1 MEGGRPARRGRPPL
15 EDEAELSSGP
25 QTRQQR
31 MRLAQR
37 AYRARRQEAQ
47 EIAKNRNEE
56 LNRSLDNALA
66 AYSQL
71 HERILGSLQ
80 LGDST
85 GIRRHLNDAAAQMAT
100 IASGANK
107 AIAVQPVAVSS
118 SPVDSLGPG
127 SFSSYVDSEGSTSSS
142 YGYGVSEGMGLFP
155 DTTSTP
161 SDHLGETSRIRQPT
175 SKRPTARAVISLR
188 TSTPSPGGV
197 PPRIA
202 RACLQRTV
210 SMLSG
215 YSYDQPLAPTL
226 TIPLQ
231 LLGQDGL
238 MANSLQL
245 LSYFQASVA
254 DFHYPV
260 DSAARAPRLFRAM
273 EGGVGTV
280 PRASAPSVQQIAPG
294 KTRTLVQTHFSP
306 LQGEWMEA
314 VDVEE
319 YLEER
324 GISLRNAINSEPDS
338 AYPPPFLENEKRDPI
353 SDLPGPD
360 AQRREVS
367 IDLVTS
373 RVDPTGRS
381 PVVALSADFRG
392 HEAGDYSIFER
403 PQTHQ
408 THTTIPIRSAT
419 DPWAVPSVSQSGVE
433 EPRQN
438 AQDVSEITVDLDRLV
453 HLLADKAVCLG
464 PVPGIRKEAVD
475 ESIRGSIISAQGV

>member
-1 MEGGRPARRGRPPL
+1 
-15 EDEAELSSGP
+15 
-25 QTRQQR
+25 

-47 EIAKNRNEE
+47 ETAKNRNEE

-107 AIAVQPVAVSS
+107 AIAVQPVAVGS
-118 SPVDSLGPG
+118 SPVDPLGPG
-127 SFSSYVDSEGSTSSS
+127 SFSPYGYVDSEGSTSSS
-142 YGYGVSEGMGLFP
+142 YGHGVSEGMGLFP
-155 DTTSTP
+155 DTTYTS
-161 SDHLGETSRIRQPT
+161 SDQRSETSRIRQPT
-175 SKRPTARAVISLR
+175 SNRPASRAVISLR

-197 PPRIA
+197 PPRIT

-215 YSYDQPLAPTL
+215 YSNEQPLAPTW
-226 TIPLQ
+226 TIPLH

-245 LSYFQASVA
+245 LSHFQASA
-254 DFHYPV
+254 GDFHYPV

-273 EGGVGTV
+273 EGGMGTM

-294 KTRTLVQTHFSP
+294 KTRTLIQTHFLP

-324 GISLRNAINSEPDS
+324 GISLRNAINSESDS
-338 AYPPPFLENEKRDPI
+338 AYPPPFPESEKREPMP
-353 SDLPGPD
+353 DLPGPG

-373 RVDPTGRS
+373 RVDPTGQS
-381 PVVALSADFRG
+381 PIVALSADFRG

-419 DPWAVPSVSQSGVE
+419 DPWAVTSASQSISIPGIE
-433 EPRQN
+433 EPQQS

-453 HLLADKAVCLG
+453 HLLADNAVCLG

-475 ESIRGSIISAQGV
+475 ESIRGSIIAAQGV